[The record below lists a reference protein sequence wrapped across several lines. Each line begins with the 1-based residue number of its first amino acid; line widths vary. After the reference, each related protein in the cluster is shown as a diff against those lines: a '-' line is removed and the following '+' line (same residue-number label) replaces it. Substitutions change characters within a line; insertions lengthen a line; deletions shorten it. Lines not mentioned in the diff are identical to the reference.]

1 MTLRSFFLL
10 LVSGN
15 FFIRCFYR
23 VSVVKEQYFVRIK
36 IKYPKLLL
44 FIISVILVYF
54 LFSGLA
60 YKPLHDALVFMGY
73 LGTFLAGLLYPYSLT
88 SAAGTGILLILAKEQ
103 NLLLAG
109 VIAGIGALISDV
121 ILFFFVK
128 HGFSDEVQKLSKE
141 KIVRSIN
148 RRIPDSIRVYLIA
161 AFASLL
167 IASPLP
173 TEIGIMLMTSIKN
186 VSFKKF
192 IILVYLL
199 HASAIFIIL
208 LIGNTI

>member
-1 MTLRSFFLL
+1 MLRNLFI
-10 LVSGN
+10 GC
-15 FFIRCFYR
+15 FFIEYTVFNDECLLRR
-23 VSVVKEQYFVRIK
+23 K
-36 IKYPKLLL
+36 IKYPKLSL

-73 LGTFLAGLLYPYSLT
+73 FGTFLAGLLYPYALT

-109 VIAGIGALISDV
+109 VIAGIGALISDI
-121 ILFFFVK
+121 ILFLFVK

-141 KIVRSIN
+141 TAVRTII
-148 RRIPDSIRVYLIA
+148 RRIPDSIRVYLLAI
-161 AFASLL
+161 FAGLL

-173 TEIGIMLMTSIKN
+173 TEIGIMIMTSIKN
-186 VSFKKF
+186 MSVKKF
-192 IILVYLL
+192 IIIVYIL

>member
-1 MTLRSFFLL
+1 MLFY
-10 LVSGN
+10 LVSVFN
-15 FFIRCFYR
+15 DECF
-23 VSVVKEQYFVRIK
+23 VSGK
-36 IKYPKLLL
+36 IKYPKLSV
-44 FIISVILVYF
+44 FVISVILVYF

-73 LGTFLAGLLYPYSLT
+73 FGTFLAGLLYPYALT

-109 VIAGIGALISDV
+109 VVAGIGALISD
-121 ILFFFVK
+121 IIIFFFVT
-128 HGFSDEVQKLSKE
+128 HGFGDEVEKLSKE
-141 KIVRSIN
+141 TVVRAVN
-148 RRIPDSIRVYLIA
+148 RWIPSSVRVYLLVT
-161 AFASLL
+161 FASIL

-186 VSFKKF
+186 ISIKKF
-192 IILVYLL
+192 VIIVYIL

-208 LIGNTI
+208 LIGRTI

>member
-1 MTLRSFFLL
+1 MDVFLSSIT
-10 LVSGN
+10 VFN
-15 FFIRCFYR
+15 DEC
-23 VSVVKEQYFVRIK
+23 FVRGK
-36 IKYPKLLL
+36 IKYPKLSL

-60 YKPLHDALVFMGY
+60 YTPLHNALVFMEY
-73 LGTFLAGLLYPYSLT
+73 LGTFLAGLLYPYALT

-109 VIAGIGALISDV
+109 VIAGVGALISD
-121 ILFFFVK
+121 IIIFLFVT

-141 KIVRSIN
+141 TFVRTVN
-148 RRIPDSIRVYLIA
+148 RWIPDSVRVYLLA
-161 AFASLL
+161 TFACIL

-186 VSFKKF
+186 ISIKKF
-192 IILVYLL
+192 VIIVYIL

-208 LIGNTI
+208 LIGSTI

>member
-1 MTLRSFFLL
+1 MH
-10 LVSGN
+10 
-15 FFIRCFYR
+15 
-23 VSVVKEQYFVRIK
+23 IK
-36 IKYPKLLL
+36 IKYPKLSL

-73 LGTFLAGLLYPYSLT
+73 FGTFLAGLLYPYALT

-103 NLLLAG
+103 NILLAG
-109 VIAGIGALISDV
+109 GIAGIGALISDI
-121 ILFFFVK
+121 ILFLFVT
-128 HGFSDEVQKLSKE
+128 HSFSDEVQKLSKE
-141 KIVRSIN
+141 TVVRTIN
-148 RRIPDSIRVYLIA
+148 RLIPDSIRVYLLA
-161 AFASLL
+161 TFAGLL

-173 TEIGIMLMTSIKN
+173 TEIGILLMTSIKN
-186 VSFKKF
+186 ISFKKF
-192 IILVYLL
+192 IIIIYVL

>member
-1 MTLRSFFLL
+1 MLRNLFI
-10 LVSGN
+10 GC
-15 FFIRCFYR
+15 FFIEYTVF
-23 VSVVKEQYFVRIK
+23 SVECLLRRK
-36 IKYPKLLL
+36 IKYPKLSL

-73 LGTFLAGLLYPYSLT
+73 FGTFLAGLLYPYALT

-109 VIAGIGALISDV
+109 VIAGIGALISDI
-121 ILFFFVK
+121 ILFLFVK

-141 KIVRSIN
+141 TVVRTII
-148 RRIPDSIRVYLIA
+148 RRIPDSVRVYLLAI
-161 AFASLL
+161 FAGLL

-186 VSFKKF
+186 MSVKKF
-192 IILVYLL
+192 VIIVYIL

>member
-1 MTLRSFFLL
+1 M
-10 LVSGN
+10 VSGN
-15 FFIRCFYR
+15 LFIGCFYR
-23 VSVVKEQYFVRIK
+23 VSVVKEQYFVRLK
-36 IKYPKLLL
+36 IKYPKLSL

-73 LGTFLAGLLYPYSLT
+73 FGTFLAGLLYPYALT

-109 VIAGIGALISDV
+109 VIAGIGALISDI
-121 ILFFFVK
+121 ILFLFVK

-141 KIVRSIN
+141 KVVRTVS
-148 RRIPDSIRVYLIA
+148 RWIPDSVRVYLLA
-161 AFASLL
+161 TFAGLL

-173 TEIGIMLMTSIKN
+173 TEIGIMLMASIKKIS
-186 VSFKKF
+186 VKKF
-192 IILVYLL
+192 VIIVYIL

-208 LIGNTI
+208 LIGSTI